1 MHIASVTRSVPYDGI
16 PHAGGDYVLRHA
28 QALRELGHMLTFI
41 APDTDENR
49 RATARGVPADAVVLY
64 PARSLSHPGPVE
76 RLTRRLSPARV
87 GRDEHRG
94 LSRSAGARAALATA
108 DVVEYQWTQ
117 AADLGG
123 VVARFAAPHART
135 MLVLHD
141 VMTQQVTRQRDG
153 GRGGLPAR
161 AIRSL
166 KVALVRR
173 AERRAIS
180 RVDTAVVFSEKD
192 AAMARTLAPPAVVVE
207 VVRPPLAGGVADV
220 TPRDADGRD
229 GSRPFEVLYVGWF
242 RRADNARAALWL
254 CREVWPRVRAARPDA
269 RLILAGADPTAE
281 MRALASPGSGI
292 EITGYQPSLD
302 SFYTRADVA
311 AVPVRDGA
319 GVKFKTVL
327 AMLWQVPVVSTSVG
341 LEGITDDPTL
351 VWGRA
356 DTPVAFADALLAA
369 ADRPED
375 AAVVARA
382 ARRWASREFSEETFR
397 QSLGRLL
404 DPPSPLSPRP
414 PESP

>member
-207 VVRPPLAGGVADV
+207 VVRPPSGRRRRRRHASRRRRTRRFPPVRGALRRVV
-220 TPRDADGRD
+220 PPRRQ
-229 GSRPFEVLYVGWF
+229 RP
-242 RRADNARAALWL
+242 
-254 CREVWPRVRAARPDA
+254 C
-269 RLILAGADPTAE
+269 
-281 MRALASPGSGI
+281 RALAVSRGVAPHSRGAPRRAPHPRGGGSDRRDAGSGI
-292 EITGYQPSLD
+292 
-302 SFYTRADVA
+302 TRL
-311 AVPVRDGA
+311 RH
-319 GVKFKTVL
+319 
-327 AMLWQVPVVSTSVG
+327 
-341 LEGITDDPTL
+341 
-351 VWGRA
+351 
-356 DTPVAFADALLAA
+356 
-369 ADRPED
+369 
-375 AAVVARA
+375 
-382 ARRWASREFSEETFR
+382 
-397 QSLGRLL
+397 
-404 DPPSPLSPRP
+404 
-414 PESP
+414 

>member
-28 QALRELGHMLTFI
+28 RALRELGHTLTFI

-49 RATARGVPADAVVLY
+49 HAASREVPADAVVLY

-76 RLTRRLSPARV
+76 RLRRRLSPARV
-87 GRDEHRG
+87 GRDERRG
-94 LSRSAGARAALATA
+94 LSRSVAARAALAAA

-117 AADLGG
+117 AADLDD
-123 VVARFAAPHART
+123 VVMRVAAPHART
-135 MLVLHD
+135 ILVLHD

-153 GRGGLPAR
+153 GRGGAPAR
-161 AIRSL
+161 AVRSL
-166 KVALVRR
+166 KLALVRR

-180 RVDTAVVFSEKD
+180 RVHTAIVFSQKD
-192 AAMARTLAPPAVVVE
+192 ARMARTLAPATVAVE
-207 VVRPPLAGGVADV
+207 VVRPPLAGGVVDI
-220 TPRDADGRD
+220 TPRDADVRRD
-229 GSRPFEVLYVGWF
+229 SGPFEVLFVGWF

-254 CREVWPRVRAARPDA
+254 CREVWPRVLAVHPDA
-269 RLILAGADPTAE
+269 RLTLAGADPTAE
-281 MRALASPGSGI
+281 MQALASPDSGI
-292 EITGYQPSLD
+292 EVTGYQPSLD
-302 SFYTRADVA
+302 AFYARADVA

-341 LEGITDDPTL
+341 LEGITDDPAL

-356 DTPVAFADALLAA
+356 DAPDAFADALLAA

-375 AAVVARA
+375 AARIARA
-382 ARRWASREFSEETFR
+382 ARHWASHEFAEETFR
-397 QSLGRLL
+397 RSLGRLL
-404 DPPSPLSPRP
+404 PPPTPLLPRP